1 MKIEWIAIVFY
12 QNVSTSQLIFSLFD
26 FRGRWYVHIGK
37 WYVLI
42 YQGIVTMFVL
52 MNFSLA
58 TFMDPGVIPRGN
70 KIDFV
75 MLKALCFETYRM

>member
-1 MKIEWIAIVFY
+1 MGGTIGLIERFLY
-12 QNVSTSQLIFSLFD
+12 SFS
-26 FRGRWYVHIGK
+26 GRWYVNTGK

-70 KIDFV
+70 
-75 MLKALCFETYRM
+75 